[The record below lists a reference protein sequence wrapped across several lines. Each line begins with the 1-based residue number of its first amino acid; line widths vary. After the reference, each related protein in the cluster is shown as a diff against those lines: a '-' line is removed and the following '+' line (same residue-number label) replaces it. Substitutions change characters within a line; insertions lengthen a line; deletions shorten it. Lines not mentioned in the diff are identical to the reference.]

1 MQQDQNRTS
10 ESLKQ
15 LQDLLEKLFRADA
28 ADLDFGIYRVINQ
41 RRELIEAF
49 IGKELPK
56 EINVVFDANAQVEND
71 REKLEVLKK
80 KVVDALGDD
89 VLDADGNLINENYK
103 DTRVVKDY
111 LKMKEQAGSPQTRV
125 QRADVVFNHLYTFF
139 SRYYDNGDFIP
150 RRRYSQTER
159 YAVPYNGEE
168 VYLHW
173 ANRDQ
178 YYVKSG
184 EHFTDYRFKSQ
195 EITVIFDLQNVDIE
209 KDNVQGVKRFFLP
222 IAAETEYNSETDEVH
237 IPFEYRPLTD
247 DEKKLYSGQKQQDK
261 IIDAAELEIMGKLA
275 KHYNALSALE
285 HKTGDVTNLK
295 KHLQTYT
302 RRNTADFFIHKNL
315 EKFLKRELD
324 VYLKNEVM
332 PLSSLIFQD
341 TNFQEDSLT
350 KVNWIETAKLVHTIS
365 AKIIDFLSHIEEF
378 QKRLWLK
385 KKFVLS
391 TDYCFTLDRVPEEFY
406 PEIAKNEA
414 QLEEWK
420 NLFSIHEIDN
430 EFINTDYTEPL
441 SVDFLK
447 ENPNLVLDTCHFDS
461 DFKDGLLAHFDDLD
475 NGIDGLL
482 IHGENFQGLNL
493 LTEKY
498 RKSIKCIHIDPPYN
512 TESSGFLYK
521 NTFQH
526 SSWLSMM
533 KDRLILAEQFMAQD
547 SCILCH
553 IDENEYDN
561 LFKIFNILPL
571 EDQGTIIW
579 DKRNPVFGTKTIA
592 TQHEYVISHSKG
604 NIKLLARSLN
614 RKTILR
620 EAASLIKK
628 HGEVSEK
635 CRKEFRAWVK
645 HKPEL
650 SGGERAYSNIDD
662 EGKVYRGVS
671 MAAPAQETGPKF
683 IDPLVHPI
691 TKKPCPIPANGWSR
705 KPETMQEHLEKG
717 LILFGEDESKIP
729 EFKIF
734 LEDYRFGELSS
745 LIPCGEK
752 GKNIIDAMGL
762 TFPYCHPVSLYEQLT
777 WAVIPDSNDI
787 SLDFFAGS
795 GTTAHATI
803 NLNRKDNCKRKYILI
818 EMGHHF
824 DTALMP
830 RVKKAVYAEKWK
842 DAKPVSRESRLSH
855 IIKYQRIE
863 SYEDALNNI
872 EFNETENENLFLD
885 EHQLNYMLESDTKE
899 SPTLLNIS
907 ELQTPFS
914 YQLKIVKDM
923 QTQTQT
929 VDLPETFNY
938 LLGLSVQTCRCLH
951 DGDRRYLVY
960 RGTVGQKSV
969 VIIWRETAGWGQEDY
984 ERDYR
989 FIQEN
994 ELTEDAAEVYV
1005 NTDSNVPE
1013 AKSLDPLFKR
1023 LMFSQ

>member
-1 MQQDQNRTS
+1 MS
-10 ESLKQ
+10 ESLKK
-15 LQDLLEKLFRADA
+15 LQDLLQKLFRTDA
-28 ADLDFGIYRVINQ
+28 ADLDFGIYRIINH
-41 RRELIEAF
+41 RRDQLQTF
-49 IGKELPK
+49 IDKELPAIA
-56 EINVVFDANAQVEND
+56 EEALDANTEIESGHQEIED
-71 REKLEVLKK
+71 LEQQIRQT
-80 KVVDALGDD
+80 LGDN
-89 VLDADGNLINENYK
+89 VLDADGNLINETYK
-103 DTRVVKDY
+103 DARVVQDY
-111 LKMKEQAGSPQTRV
+111 FKAKEKLGSPQPRD
-125 QRADVVFNHLYTFF
+125 QRADTVFNHLYTFF

-168 VYLHW
+168 VHLHW

-184 EHFTDYRFKSQ
+184 EHFSDYRFKSQ
-195 EITVIFDLQNVDIE
+195 RTTVIFDLQKVDIE
-209 KDNVQGVKRFFLP
+209 KDNVKGAKRFFIPLT
-222 IAAETEYNSETDEVH
+222 AETENNTESDEVC

-247 DEKKLYSGQKQQDK
+247 EEKKLFSGQKQQGK
-261 IIDAAELEIMGKLA
+261 IIDAAEAEILT
-275 KHYNALSALE
+275 HIDNYNIQSELGHE
-285 HKTGDVTNLK
+285 IEDVTLLK
-295 KHLQTYT
+295 KHLRTYT
-302 RRNTADFFIHKNL
+302 RRNTADFFIHKDL
-315 EKFLKRELD
+315 EKFLNRELD
-324 VYLKNEVM
+324 VYIKNEVI
-332 PLSSLIFQD
+332 PLTELI
-341 TNFQEDSLT
+341 LT
-350 KVNWIETAKLVHTIS
+350 KTKHFLTRERERERVLLKLIVGLKRHNLFTKLPS
-365 AKIIDFLSHIEEF
+365 QIIDFLAHIEEF

-391 TDYCFTLDRVPEEFY
+391 TDYCWTLDRVPEEFY
-406 PEIAKNEA
+406 TEIAQNTA

-420 NLFSIHEIDN
+420 DLFAIHEIDAN
-430 EFINTDYTEPL
+430 LFNPPDKEGREVVF

-461 DFKDGLLAHFDDLD
+461 DFKDRLLACFDDLD
-475 NGIDGLL
+475 NETDGLL
-482 IHGENFQGLNL
+482 IHGENFQALNL

-498 RKSIKCIHIDPPYN
+498 RESIRCIHIDPPYN

-521 NTFQH
+521 NTYLH

-533 KDRLILAEQFMAQD
+533 KDRLILAEQLMAPD

-553 IDENEYDN
+553 IDENEYEN
-561 LFKIFNILPL
+561 LFQIFNILPL

-635 CRKEFRAWVK
+635 CRKEFRSWVK

-671 MAAPAQETGPKF
+671 MAAPAQETSPKF
-683 IDPLVHPI
+683 KDPLFHPI
-691 TKKPCPIPANGWSR
+691 TMKPCKVPANGWSR
-705 KPETMQEHLEKG
+705 KPETMQKHLEKG

-752 GKNIIDAMGL
+752 GKNTIDAMGL

-777 WAVIPDSNDI
+777 WAVIPNSDDI

-803 NLNRKDNCKRKYILI
+803 NLNRKDNCKRKYILV
-818 EMGHHF
+818 EMGIYF
-824 DTALMP
+824 DTVLKS
-830 RVKKAVYAEKWK
+830 RVKKSYLRRKLEKEK
-842 DAKPVSRESRLSH
+842 TGHSR
-855 IIKYQRIE
+855 
-863 SYEDALNNI
+863 
-872 EFNETENENLFLD
+872 
-885 EHQLNYMLESDTKE
+885 
-899 SPTLLNIS
+899 
-907 ELQTPFS
+907 
-914 YQLKIVKDM
+914 
-923 QTQTQT
+923 
-929 VDLPETFNY
+929 
-938 LLGLSVQTCRCLH
+938 
-951 DGDRRYLVY
+951 
-960 RGTVGQKSV
+960 
-969 VIIWRETAGWGQEDY
+969 
-984 ERDYR
+984 
-989 FIQEN
+989 
-994 ELTEDAAEVYV
+994 
-1005 NTDSNVPE
+1005 
-1013 AKSLDPLFKR
+1013 
-1023 LMFSQ
+1023 